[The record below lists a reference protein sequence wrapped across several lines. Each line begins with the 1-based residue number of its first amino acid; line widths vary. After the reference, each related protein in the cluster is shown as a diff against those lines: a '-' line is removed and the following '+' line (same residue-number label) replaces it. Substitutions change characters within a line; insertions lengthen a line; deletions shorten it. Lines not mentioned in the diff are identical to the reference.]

1 VDITG
6 AALRETWEEL
16 GIPPDNVEILGMLNR
31 PEYSLGNRA
40 RVWPVIV
47 NPLPL

>member
-1 VDITG
+1 
-6 AALRETWEEL
+6 
-16 GIPPDNVEILGMLNR
+16 MLDR

-47 NPLPL
+47 RLLLPFVRRC